1 MSIPRACVRD
11 IDRARAIRAILGF
24 RGSDP
29 LAVEH
34 VAREAAAY
42 SDPESVAHLV
52 LALTESA
59 ASFLEGTPDADE
71 RLRRILLDFAHLEAN
86 QD

>member
-1 MSIPRACVRD
+1 MSIPRAGVRD

-24 RGSDP
+24 RSSDP

-34 VAREAAAY
+34 VAREAAAD

-52 LALTESA
+52 LALTETA
-59 ASFLEGTPDADE
+59 ASILEGTPDADKQ
-71 RLRRILLDFAHLEAN
+71 LRRILLNYAQQEAD